1 MYCLC
6 HSLTGQVKAT
16 LLHLFDV
23 GSPSRMSMKEKQDAF
38 RTLQKVLAAEMRSDG
53 PTKPMLD
60 ATVKALEGVLKTA
73 DLKGS
78 FVTALLQR
86 TPFSCAL
93 FR

>member
-1 MYCLC
+1 
-6 HSLTGQVKAT
+6 
-16 LLHLFDV
+16 
-23 GSPSRMSMKEKQDAF
+23 MKEKQDAF